1 MMRIRLENEYGR
13 KGLFGAAVLLTLVL
27 LLAGIALCGS
37 DKAYAKKKKV
47 VSTGSFELSSISDYD
62 NLKADMEEWYKNNYS
77 YDIKVVKDINMVKE
91 LSQKKFIEI
100 PDGKT
105 LNFDLG
111 NHTLTI
117 ASSTWL
123 FVLGNATL
131 NFEGGTVKIEFDD
144 TPKYDDTKLRPAI
157 SVSNGVVNVDSVHF
171 IGSTDV
177 SRGVHVYSIITN
189 GLNLIQITNASK
201 TNNITNCIFENYYG
215 DVLYVHNS
223 QDFNYNGVIKPRV
236 CVTGCEFK
244 NNICVHG
251 AVFCDYAN
259 IYIKDSIFTG
269 NKTHPKTVNSKIVK
283 AASAIYIENKK
294 DRSFT
299 TIAPSSILQDVTVT
313 GNKGIDHA
321 NKTVNNVEVPDFDS
335 ELPVPAV
342 VNEYG
347 SPLYLSGTVVIADNG
362 EGNNLYGI
370 ISLDELKNDNGT
382 KISPAFKGGEVVIS
396 KINGELT
403 RSSEKT
409 FEDYDIDDEV
419 YIDSGFYECYKDT
432 VMYMTHKEKNGKSYI
447 EYNLAKKSKYE
458 ELKAAASTTEEDSED
473 ETEEE
478 STEAVTEETAE
489 TDTEESAEISEEEQ
503 AVDEE
508 ETIEEASDEIEEI
521 SDEEGEAAEQEAEE
535 TGSAIGGGSS
545 TMALA
550 GLMVVL
556 LAGAGGIAYAQKKKK
571 TVTEGSAKDDNDK
584 ED

>member
-1 MMRIRLENEYGR
+1 M
-13 KGLFGAAVLLTLVL
+13 
-27 LLAGIALCGS
+27 
-37 DKAYAKKKKV
+37 
-47 VSTGSFELSSISDYD
+47 
-62 NLKADMEEWYKNNYS
+62 
-77 YDIKVVKDINMVKE
+77 
-91 LSQKKFIEI
+91 
-100 PDGKT
+100 
-105 LNFDLG
+105 
-111 NHTLTI
+111 
-117 ASSTWL
+117 
-123 FVLGNATL
+123 
-131 NFEGGTVKIEFDD
+131 
-144 TPKYDDTKLRPAI
+144 
-157 SVSNGVVNVDSVHF
+157 
-171 IGSTDV
+171 
-177 SRGVHVYSIITN
+177 
-189 GLNLIQITNASK
+189 
-201 TNNITNCIFENYYG
+201 
-215 DVLYVHNS
+215 
-223 QDFNYNGVIKPRV
+223 
-236 CVTGCEFK
+236 
-244 NNICVHG
+244 
-251 AVFCDYAN
+251 
-259 IYIKDSIFTG
+259 
-269 NKTHPKTVNSKIVK
+269 
-283 AASAIYIENKK
+283 
-294 DRSFT
+294 
-299 TIAPSSILQDVTVT
+299 
-313 GNKGIDHA
+313 
-321 NKTVNNVEVPDFDS
+321 
-335 ELPVPAV
+335 
-342 VNEYG
+342 
-347 SPLYLSGTVVIADNG
+347 VIADNG